1 MGKPTGGGTGLF
13 SRPGSTK
20 ESPPARC
27 LGMQPATAVA
37 SPTPNPAPPAR
48 VRRWGFRLAAVA
60 VGLLP
65 LVVVEVALRVFGVA
79 EPASGT
85 DRLAG
90 FNRQL
95 RLFERAGDRY
105 QVIHSREPFFQS
117 QSFAAVK
124 PANGYRVFCF
134 GGSTVYGHPY
144 LADTA
149 FPKWLELELAAT
161 HPQRRVEVVN
171 CGGISYASY
180 RLAPIVREILEHQ
193 PDLVVLAMGHNEF
206 LEDRTYQPLKSRSA
220 ARSWWEDR
228 FNNLRLVTWV
238 RGWLRPPVRDQAVP
252 STGAPDASPP
262 AEVHARLDD
271 ATGYASYHRDAEW
284 HRQVVAQFEDTFRAM
299 IAACRAAKVPV
310 LVVTLGSN
318 LRDCPPFKSE
328 HRAGL
333 SAQDEQRWQTAFDAG
348 TAAEAR
354 DLKTALTHYESAAQL
369 DDQHALLTF
378 RRARTHDRL
387 GHTNEAR
394 DFYLRAKELDVCP
407 LRMVEPVYGLQQRIA
422 AETGTPLVDAR
433 RATEAHSPQGIPG
446 HDEFLDHVHPN
457 VAGHQ
462 RIAQA
467 IAAKLAEA
475 KLLSTDM
482 QWTAEA
488 RRAAY
493 RAHLRTLPAS
503 YFPNGLRR
511 VEWLGKWAKRAR
523 LRDETAP
530 TDARAHLH
538 AGFRWLDL
546 GDEDAAWQSFQA
558 AIKAQPESLA
568 DLLRHADDL
577 AAQGRPEP
585 AAALVRRLA
594 ELTSDVETRRRMEA
608 TAARYL
614 SR

>member
-1 MGKPTGGGTGLF
+1 VA
-13 SRPGSTK
+13 
-20 ESPPARC
+20 EPARI
-27 LGMQPATAVA
+27 PP
-37 SPTPNPAPPAR
+37 SPAR
-48 VRRWGFRLAAVA
+48 TRHRSFRLAAVA

-65 LVVVEVALRVFGVA
+65 LVVAELALRVLGVA

-85 DRLAG
+85 DPLAG

-95 RLFERAGDRY
+95 RLFERTGDRY
-105 QVIHSREPFFQS
+105 QVIRSREPFFQP
-117 QSFAAVK
+117 QGFAAVK

-161 HPQRRVEVVN
+161 RPDRRVEVVN

-180 RLAPIVREILEHQ
+180 RLAPIVREVLDYQ
-193 PDLVVLAMGHNEF
+193 PDLIVLAMGHNEF

-220 ARSWWEDR
+220 ARGWWEDR
-228 FNNLRLVTWV
+228 FNTLRLVTV
-238 RGWLRPPVRDQAVP
+238 MRGWLRPPVRDQAVP
-252 STGAPDASPP
+252 SAGAPDASLP

-271 ATGYASYHRDAEW
+271 ATGYASYHRDAGW
-284 HRQVVAQFEDTFRAM
+284 HRQVAAQFEDTFRAM

-310 LVVTLGSN
+310 LIVTLGSN

-333 SAQDEQRWQTAFDAG
+333 SAQDELRWQTAFDAG

-354 DLKTALTHYESAAQL
+354 DLNAALSHYQSAAAI
-369 DDQHALLTF
+369 DDQHALLAF
-378 RRARTHDRL
+378 RRARVHDRL
-387 GHTNEAR
+387 GHTNEACE
-394 DFYLRAKELDVCP
+394 FYLRAKELDVCP
-407 LRMVEPVYGLQQRIA
+407 LRMVEPVYALQQRIA
-422 AETGTPLVDAR
+422 AETQTPLVDAR
-433 RATEAHSPQGIPG
+433 RATEARSPQGIPG

-475 KLLSTDM
+475 KLLSADAP
-482 QWTAEA
+482 WAADA

-511 VEWLGKWAKRAR
+511 VEWLEKWAKRAR
-523 LRDETAP
+523 LREETAP
-530 TDARAHLH
+530 ADARGHLH

-558 AIKAQPESLA
+558 AIKLRPESLA
-568 DLLRHADDL
+568 ALLHHADEL

-585 AAALVRRLA
+585 AATLVRRLA
-594 ELTSDVETRRRMEA
+594 ERTSDTETRQRMEA
-608 TAARYL
+608 AAQRYL
-614 SR
+614 Q